1 MGSHREAAVCAVPAA
16 LPRRRSSVAQ
26 RRCDALAFA
35 TPDDSQFISDK
46 VAGRVCV
53 FLTPQSV
60 VGTCTNNIHTQTN
73 IRKPFFLSDSLS
85 NFTQSDLN

>member
-1 MGSHREAAVCAVPAA
+1 MRLECTVPARGGGTA
-16 LPRRRSSVAQ
+16 GACPLPNVDVTRSRSFSTA
-26 RRCDALAFA
+26 
-35 TPDDSQFISDK
+35 DDSQFISDK

-60 VGTCTNNIHTQTN
+60 VGTYTK
-73 IRKPFFLSDSLS
+73 IRKPFLFSSSSFLSDSLS